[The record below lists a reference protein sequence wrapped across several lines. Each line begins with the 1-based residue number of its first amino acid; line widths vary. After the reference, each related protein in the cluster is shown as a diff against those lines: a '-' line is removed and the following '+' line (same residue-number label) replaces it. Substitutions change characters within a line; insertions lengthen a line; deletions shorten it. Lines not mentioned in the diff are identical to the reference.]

1 MSGARNRRPIVRTG
15 DEIDDYRLVGMKPLF
30 SVRDA
35 EVDRAK
41 DPRLPGVT
49 RSAIVLTASKHD
61 GAQVAAA
68 SCQVNKA
75 LISCLQHRD
84 EIYLSRTMC
93 AGLGISILRDGEL
106 LVAIGAVTT
115 VPLGVKGAETLRAI
129 PDCWDRPIVG
139 ARLELTV
146 ETHTVGDYIVS
157 IVHGRRNGIPG
168 FDECASICRADACPE
183 VAARTSA
190 MLLDS
195 DWIIAPLSI
204 APFKR
209 WWSF

>member
-1 MSGARNRRPIVRTG
+1 LGST
-15 DEIDDYRLVGMKPLF
+15 
-30 SVRDA
+30 
-35 EVDRAK
+35 VD
-41 DPRLPGVT
+41 
-49 RSAIVLTASKHD
+49 S
-61 GAQVAAA
+61 
-68 SCQVNKA
+68 
-75 LISCLQHRD
+75 
-84 EIYLSRTMC
+84 
-93 AGLGISILRDGEL
+93 
-106 LVAIGAVTT
+106 
-115 VPLGVKGAETLRAI
+115 
-129 PDCWDRPIVG
+129 

-183 VAARTSA
+183 VAARMSA